1 MLKIC
6 KMIAFTISALI
17 ASSSLIACDSETSV
31 NKDSNLSAESMY
43 LENNRLNITTGEY
56 NGFVYEKGED
66 SITIKQYKGFEKD
79 VIVPAIIEDTNV
91 TNIDSRCFE
100 NIDNKDI
107 VNSITLPSTVTDI
120 SALAFYNSRFLNKI
134 ICNENT
140 HYISYDG
147 VLYTSDMAS
156 LVAYP
161 ENKENSEYDMPNSI
175 IHIYNNAFSFCDN
188 LKKVT
193 LSENLDII
201 PDYTFAYNQSIE
213 AVVAKGDIK
222 EIGFAAFCKCSNLE
236 SITLTECIE
245 EINDNAI
252 IFCDKLES
260 IQVNG
265 DCSTIE
271 RYADSIGVTYKS
283 N

>member
-6 KMIAFTISALI
+6 KMIACTISAVI
-17 ASSSLIACDSETSV
+17 ASSSLIACDSETSI

-43 LENNRLNITTGEY
+43 LENSTLNTSGEY

-79 VIVPAIIEDTNV
+79 VIVPATIEDISV

-100 NIDNKDI
+100 NTDNEDI
-107 VNSITLPSTVTDI
+107 VNSITLPSTITDI

-147 VLYTSDMAS
+147 VLYTSDMAN

-161 ENKENSEYDMPNSI
+161 ENKESSEYDMPNSI

-213 AVVAKGDIK
+213 VVVAKGDIK

-271 RYADSIGVTYKS
+271 KYAEGIGVTYKS

>member
-6 KMIAFTISALI
+6 KTIACTISAVI
-17 ASSSLIACDSETSV
+17 AGASLIACDNENPVTK
-31 NKDSNLSAESMY
+31 NSNLSVDSIY
-43 LENNRLNITTGEY
+43 SENSTVNITGEY
-56 NGFVYEKGED
+56 NGFIYEKGEK
-66 SITIKQYKGFEKD
+66 SITIKQYKGTEKD
-79 VIVPAIIEDTNV
+79 VVIPEKIENINV

-100 NIDNKDI
+100 NTDNEDI
-107 VNSITLPSTVTDI
+107 INSVTLPSTITDI
-120 SALAFYNSRFLNKI
+120 SALAFYNSRFLNRI
-134 ICNENT
+134 VCDENT

-161 ENKENSEYDMPNSI
+161 ENKENSEYDMPDSI

-213 AVVAKGDIK
+213 VVITKGNIK

-236 SITLTECIE
+236 SITLTENIE

-260 IQVNG
+260 IQVIG
-265 DCSTIE
+265 DCPTIE
-271 RYADSIGVTYKS
+271 KYAEGIGVTYKS